1 MTLNDWLGMIY
12 TLLAF
17 AAMVLVYVVVFH
29 PRNKAAF
36 DSRSDMALRD
46 ADEHN
51 QSGEK

>member
-17 AAMVLVYVVVFH
+17 AAMSLVYVMVFH
-29 PRNKAAF
+29 PKNKAAF
-36 DSRSDMALRD
+36 DARADMALRD

-51 QSGEK
+51 NSGDK